1 VREHTY
7 SGASNGPHLRWRLGL
22 GLAASIWVAAIRANA
37 SAKDERFGTRDQV
50 RSGRV
55 MGRCEEPSTENS
67 SLPRRMICVDVP
79 HPSNRK
85 TLAALSSIP
94 TSRRTAIRLAD
105 FEIGERGWLVHVLYR
120 DEGIRS
126 AFDALWNLC
135 RHAIERCAATK
146 ATSLKVNADGVYA
159 RSSPSEL
166 AASPLIRSCRMP

>member
-1 VREHTY
+1 MELDAF
-7 SGASNGPHLRWRLGL
+7 GAVDLHR
-22 GLAASIWVAAIRANA
+22 
-37 SAKDERFGTRDQV
+37 
-50 RSGRV
+50 
-55 MGRCEEPSTENS
+55 
-67 SLPRRMICVDVP
+67 LPRSWPWPFQISEL
-79 HPSNRK
+79 PSNLSGVQPGEKAERS
-85 TLAALSSIP
+85 LA
-94 TSRRTAIRLAD
+94 RTAIRLAD

-166 AASPLIRSCRMP
+166 APSPLIRSSRMPSCDLVRRWKDCRRPSGPVEQ